1 MTQDQKTIE
10 ELKDILRGI
19 EFIEYDDPDEGLQI
33 FCPVCGGV
41 PEREK
46 LSRGIQAMYPWLGGK
61 GHDKNCKLAR
71 ALYGPS

>member
-1 MTQDQKTIE
+1 MQGI
-10 ELKDILRGI
+10 LKEI

-46 LSRGIQAMYPWLGGK
+46 LPRGIREGYPFLGGK
-61 GHDKNCKLAR
+61 GHDKDCKLAR
-71 ALYGPS
+71 ALYDPNFPS